1 MPAAAGIT
9 LGVLPL
15 NGDQLLTM
23 RLRKQDPD
31 GLVVITFV
39 GRHPDFSEN
48 FTLSAKS
55 GKQYDWRIIK
65 GLDVCLLIK
74 PGLEGI
80 AKSMLDVTREARNAQ
95 CWDVE
100 RMVGCELS
108 ALPAV
113 ATITKH
119 RSDWKWKLD
128 AIVWTAGQNE
138 TWRKYGT

>member
-1 MPAAAGIT
+1 MAQPAGIS

-23 RLRKQDPD
+23 RLRRQDPD
-31 GLVVITFV
+31 GLVIISFV
-39 GRHPDFSEN
+39 GRHEHFTEN

-65 GLDVCLLIK
+65 GLNVCLLIK
-74 PGLEGI
+74 PGLEGV
-80 AKSMLDVTREARNAQ
+80 AKSMMDVTREAGNAQ

-100 RMVGCELS
+100 RRVGCELS
-108 ALPAV
+108 ALPTV
-113 ATITKH
+113 ESIT
-119 RSDWKWKLD
+119 RSQWQWKLD
-128 AIVWTAGQNE
+128 AIPWTAGQNE